1 MSASST
7 AIAPRRTALHAVAGA
22 FPLGALL
29 GAVGVA
35 GVGVLFL
42 LRALNLHGV
51 VCYFKLAT
59 GLPCLTCGGTRAA
72 WRLLELD
79 PVGALAMNP
88 LATVAV
94 VGIAAWALADLV
106 LLARGSALRLSLS
119 PPAAH
124 AARIGAAV
132 ALVANWAYL
141 IAAGR

>member
-1 MSASST
+1 MSASS
-7 AIAPRRTALHAVAGA
+7 AALAARRTALHAV
-22 FPLGALL
+22 P
-29 GAVGVA
+29 GAVPVGAILGGLGVA

-42 LRALNLHGV
+42 LRALDLHGV

-72 WRLLELD
+72 WSLLELD
-79 PVGALAMNP
+79 PAGAVAMNP

-94 VGIAAWALADLV
+94 VTIAAWALADLG
-106 LLARGSALRLSLS
+106 LLPRGSALRLRLS
-119 PPAAH
+119 PRAAN
-124 AARIGAAV
+124 AARVCAVV

>member
-1 MSASST
+1 
-7 AIAPRRTALHAVAGA
+7 
-22 FPLGALL
+22 
-29 GAVGVA
+29 
-35 GVGVLFL
+35 
-42 LRALNLHGV
+42 
-51 VCYFKLAT
+51 
-59 GLPCLTCGGTRAA
+59 
-72 WRLLELD
+72 
-79 PVGALAMNP
+79 VGALAMNP

-106 LLARGSALRLSLS
+106 LLARGCALRLSLS

>member
-7 AIAPRRTALHAVAGA
+7 AIAPRRSALHAAPGA
-22 FPLGALL
+22 FPIGALL
-29 GAVGVA
+29 GALGGA

-42 LRALNLHGV
+42 LRALHLHGV

-72 WRLLELD
+72 WRLLALD
-79 PVGALAMNP
+79 PAGALALNP

-94 VGIAAWALADLV
+94 VTIAGWAFVDLV
-106 LLARGSALRLSLS
+106 LMPRGSALRLRLS
-119 PPAAH
+119 PRAAG
-124 AARIGAAV
+124 AARVGAAI